1 MATALPRRG
10 DGSQRP
16 EGPALPPARMAL
28 VRDRRPLKR
37 WRYVGVYG
45 PRVMLCAGSVR
56 VGGVPQSFW
65 AVWDREAR
73 ALHER
78 TTFGR
83 GGVLLPD
90 GAARVSARGVQL
102 ELVLEPAGAPV
113 EVVSP
118 HGRSWIWT
126 RKTPVRAR
134 GAVTVDGKRM
144 AVDDAGLVD
153 DSAGYHARVTAWDW
167 SAGVGRSSA
176 GEPVAWNLVAGVH
189 DAPRQSE
196 RTVWVDGR
204 PREVGPVRFA
214 PGLEGVAFAAGD
226 GGGELRF
233 ASEAERARRDD
244 LRVFASDYRQPFG
257 TFAGALPGG
266 VQLAEGF
273 GVMERHLVRW

>member
-1 MATALPRRG
+1 MATTLPRRG
-10 DGSQRP
+10 DGSRP
-16 EGPALPPARMAL
+16 PTGLPLPPGRMAL

-45 PRVMLCAGSVR
+45 ARVMLCAGSVR
-56 VGGVPQSFW
+56 IAGIPQAFW
-65 AVWDREAR
+65 AVWDREAAVLR
-73 ALHER
+73 ER

-90 GAARVSARGVQL
+90 GAARVGAPGVQL
-102 ELVLEPAGAPV
+102 DLVLEPLGEPV

-118 HGRSWIWT
+118 HGRSFIWT
-126 RKTPVRAR
+126 RKTPVRAH
-134 GAVTVDGKRM
+134 GAVTLEGRRI

-189 DAPRQSE
+189 DAPRDSE
-196 RTVWVDGR
+196 RTVWVAGR
-204 PREVGPVRFA
+204 PREAGVVRFA
-214 PGLEGVAFAAGD
+214 AGLDAIAFSAGD

-233 ASEAERARRDD
+233 AAEAERARTDD
-244 LRVFASDYRQPFG
+244 LRLFASEYRQPFG
-257 TFAGALPGG
+257 TFTGTLPGG
-266 VQLAEGF
+266 IELAEAF
-273 GVMERHLVRW
+273 GVMERHAVHW